1 MSRQYAEDI
10 ADELLYQQQTAA
22 AEFRTLVARFI
33 AEAARIEF
41 PLGHPAPGYDEAS
54 VADLMNDLLQE
65 HPPEYF
71 TERAVDLARH
81 INEPDPDRAY
91 EERRDRLMED
101 RWAAQ

>member
-22 AEFRTLVARFI
+22 AEFRTLVSRFI
-33 AEAARIEF
+33 DEAARNEF

-54 VADLMNDLLQE
+54 VQDLMNDLLQE

-71 TERAVDLARH
+71 AERAVDLARH
-81 INEPDPDRAY
+81 NNEPDPDRAY
-91 EERRDRLMED
+91 DERRDRLMED
-101 RWAAQ
+101 RWAAE